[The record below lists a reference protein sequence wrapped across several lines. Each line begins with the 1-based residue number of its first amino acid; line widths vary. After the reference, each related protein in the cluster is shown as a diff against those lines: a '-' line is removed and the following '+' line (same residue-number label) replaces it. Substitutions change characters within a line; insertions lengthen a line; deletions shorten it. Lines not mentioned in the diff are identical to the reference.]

1 MSTAK
6 PGETL
11 PAPEVTI
18 FGRIANRRRIQTK
31 SGAQI
36 VHVIKLPAPDSFT
49 SPQTIEVRGSK
60 PLGQVGE
67 DCTFKVRVGG
77 YGRSYK
83 VTDAETGELQTI
95 PTADNSLTVVEA

>member
-6 PGETL
+6 PGDTL
-11 PAPEVTI
+11 PVPEVTI

-36 VHVIKLPAPDSFT
+36 VHVVKLPAPDSFT
-49 SPQTIEVRGSK
+49 SPQTIEVRGVKS
-60 PLGQVGE
+60 LGNVG
-67 DCTFKVRVGG
+67 DDVSFKVRVGG

-83 VTDAETGELQTI
+83 VTDAETGEPQTI
-95 PTADNSLTVVEA
+95 PTADNSLTLVE